1 MLPEST
7 LSWIRIHI
15 NVTVLQKSIWLT
27 DLPKWILW
35 HYLFSIFPKKK
46 KSNHRAA
53 LKSPLGGCTGK
64 TNLWSPH
71 QTFDIWDLTAQDF
84 DKKISRAQIDFS
96 SPLKSPGHGSECILS
111 NSKNMWVHVTH
122 GLATIRR
129 YDVRSIERK
138 LLVRIDSNQNNTC
151 KDFKGD
157 LVL

>member
-1 MLPEST
+1 MNSLT
-7 LSWIRIHI
+7 LFI
-15 NVTVLQKSIWLT
+15 Q
-27 DLPKWILW
+27 
-35 HYLFSIFPKKK
+35 YFPKKK
-46 KSNHRAA
+46 KGNHRAA

-64 TNLWSPH
+64 TNLWSLH
-71 QTFDIWDLTAQDF
+71 QTFDIDLTAQDF

-157 LVL
+157 LVY